1 MTRDG
6 MAAMS
11 DDDPDPRAACI
22 RSESD
27 LRALHAAPSDLVRR
41 KCVARLD
48 RHCRDFI
55 ALSPFLV
62 LGTAGAD
69 GRADVS

>member
-1 MTRDG
+1 
-6 MAAMS
+6 MAAMTDVDLNS
-11 DDDPDPRAACI
+11 AAAI
-22 RSESD
+22 RSESE
-27 LRALHAAPSDLVRR
+27 LRALHAAPSDLVKQ

-48 RHCRDFI
+48 KHCRAFI

-69 GRADVS
+69 GRADV